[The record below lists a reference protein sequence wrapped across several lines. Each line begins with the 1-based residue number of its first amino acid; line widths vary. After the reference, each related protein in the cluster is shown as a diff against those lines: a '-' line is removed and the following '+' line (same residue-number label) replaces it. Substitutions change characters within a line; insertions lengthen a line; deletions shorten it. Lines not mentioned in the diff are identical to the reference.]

1 MAAGRHLVVTDV
13 TIDTGLQAVF
23 LRPGET
29 HTQTS
34 HKRAG
39 RRDTAPVAS
48 KSPLINDTNFPRP
61 LFLMAPLTEL
71 FLFQC

>member
-1 MAAGRHLVVTDV
+1 MAAGRRLVVTDV

-23 LRPGET
+23 LRLGET

-48 KSPLINDTNFPRP
+48 KSPLINDTVVFRDPFFSWP
-61 LFLMAPLTEL
+61 L
-71 FLFQC
+71 